1 MVSWIIVLIGCITVF
16 KQQDKILGIDFR
28 GGEEIVASF
37 SEEISSEDLNSLFE
51 KSDDSIGEVQHVY
64 RSEIG
69 SGESSKKLVL
79 QTETAKSRMALDL
92 INNLSQIQTCKK
104 KE

>member
-1 MVSWIIVLIGCITVF
+1 MTSEAV
-16 KQQDKILGIDFR
+16 K
-28 GGEEIVASF
+28 EIVASF

-79 QTETAKSRMALDL
+79 QTEDG
-92 INNLSQIQTCKK
+92 KK
-104 KE
+104 VENGFET